1 MPWTE
6 DDVEK
11 HNASAAKSEHK
22 RAVWV
27 AVANETYDRTHDE
40 ARAIRSAN
48 AAVGKR
54 KSHQRSWFGKAVG
67 DIS

>member
-11 HNASAAKSEHK
+11 HNARAAKDEKK

-27 AVANETYDRTHDE
+27 AVANETLDRTHDE

-48 AAVGKR
+48 AAVSRR
-54 KSHQRSWFGKAVG
+54 KTHKQSWFGKAIG
-67 DIS
+67 EL